1 MTASSKSSGE
11 AAGAPLS
18 LQTRLGHSFRDP
30 ALLATA
36 LRHASAARRGDPAN
50 ERLEFLGDRVLGLI
64 VADQLMRRYPTERE
78 GALAQ
83 RLARLV
89 SRESCA
95 AVARSID
102 LGGHL
107 VLPPNDLGAAENA
120 TVLGDAMEA
129 VIAALYLD
137 GGLAAA
143 EGFVRPAWEP
153 LMESSVAPP
162 RDPKTRLQEWA
173 MARGLP
179 LPDYRVVERK
189 GPEHAPIFKIEVTV
203 STGQTGIGEGGSKRL
218 AQSAAAATLLE
229 RLEPTS

>member
-1 MTASSKSSGE
+1 MSVSSKPSSE
-11 AAGAPLS
+11 SAGAPPD
-18 LQTRLGHSFRDP
+18 LQKRLGHSFRDS

-64 VADQLMRRYPTERE
+64 IADHLMRRFPKERE

-83 RLARLV
+83 RHARLV

-107 VLPPNDLGAAENA
+107 TLPPNDLGAADNA

-143 EGFVRPAWEP
+143 EGFVKPAWDP
-153 LMESSVAPP
+153 MIESALTPP

-173 MARGLP
+173 MARALP
-179 LPDYRVVERK
+179 LPDYRLLERS
-189 GPEHAPIFKIEVTV
+189 GPEHAPIFKVEVGL
-203 STGQTGIGEGGSKRL
+203 SSGQTGLGEGGSKRL
-218 AQSAAAATLLE
+218 AQSAAAAALLE